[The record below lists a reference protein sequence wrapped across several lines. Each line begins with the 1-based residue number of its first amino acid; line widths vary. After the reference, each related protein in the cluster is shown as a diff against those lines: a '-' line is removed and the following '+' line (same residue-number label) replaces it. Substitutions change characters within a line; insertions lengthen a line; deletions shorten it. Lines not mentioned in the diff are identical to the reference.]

1 MSTSDAVPASVDHGE
16 EAHRGPASARGT
28 LMLVLGAAG
37 VVYGDIGTS
46 PLYAL
51 RESLAHSGS
60 LQRETVIGIVS
71 LLLWALIIT
80 VTLKYV
86 VLIMRADN
94 KGEGGTLSLM
104 ALAHRALGRRTGVV
118 LALGIAGAALF
129 YGDAVITPAISVMGA
144 VEGLKLMT
152 PAFEPYVIPIA
163 LVILTGLFAVQS
175 RGTGNVAALF
185 GPIMVLWFVTL
196 AVLGLI
202 HIADDP
208 EIFYAFNP
216 LNGVA
221 FLLTHGEVGFVVMGA
236 VVLAVTG
243 GEALYA
249 DMGHFGKR
257 PIRIAWTAL
266 VLPALALNYLGQ
278 GALVLSH
285 REASVNPFFLMVPE
299 WGLLPLVILATVATI
314 IASQAVITGAY
325 SLTQQ
330 AIQLGLLPRLRI
342 RHVSE
347 KLMGRIY
354 MPQVNT
360 LLFVGVVALVLAFRS
375 SSALASAYGIAVTS
389 AMTVD
394 TLLAFIVARW
404 LWGWSR
410 WLAAAVIAPFLVV
423 DLTFFGA
430 NLLKFTEGGYMPIV
444 LGAFLAIAMW
454 TWDRGT
460 RYVRAKVRKDS
471 VPIGQLIKMLRRS
484 KPHRVPGT
492 AVFLTADP
500 DSAPAS
506 LLHNLKHNKVMHKT
520 NIIFTI
526 RTQQTPRVS
535 NNEKIEVEELSE
547 EVIRITA
554 KVGYMERPDV
564 QQLLALSRKQ
574 GLHFD
579 LMQTSFFLSRF
590 RYVADARSGMPIW
603 QDRTFI
609 WLTKVAADV
618 TDFYHIPSGRLVE
631 LGSQMSI

>member
-1 MSTSDAVPASVDHGE
+1 MSIPDAAASTAAPGE
-16 EAHRGPASARGT
+16 ESAKEHGHSGN
-28 LMLVLGAAG
+28 LLILVLGAAG

-46 PLYAL
+46 PLYAF
-51 RESLAHSGS
+51 RESLAHSGQVS
-60 LQRETVIGIVS
+60 REAVVGIVS
-71 LLLWALIIT
+71 LLLWALTIT

-104 ALAHRALGRRTGVV
+104 ALAHTALGRRTGSV
-118 LALGIAGAALF
+118 LALGVVGAALF
-129 YGDAVITPAISVMGA
+129 YGDAVITPAISVMSA
-144 VEGLKLMT
+144 VEGLKLVT
-152 PAFEPYVIPIA
+152 PGVDPLVVPIA
-163 LVILTGLFAVQS
+163 LVILTGLFAMQS
-175 RGTGNVAALF
+175 RGTGSVAALF
-185 GPIMVLWFVTL
+185 GPIMVIWFATL

-208 EIFYAFNP
+208 EIFYAINP
-216 LNGVA
+216 WYGVS
-221 FLLTHGEVGFVVMGA
+221 FLIKHGEIGFLVLGA

-257 PIRIAWTAL
+257 PIRIAWTGL
-266 VLPALALNYLGQ
+266 VLPALALNYFGQ
-278 GALVLSH
+278 GAFVLSH
-285 REASVNPFFLMVPE
+285 PEAAHNPFFLMAPE
-299 WGLLPLVILATVATI
+299 WGLLPLVILATIATV

-330 AIQLGLLPRLRI
+330 AIQLGLLPRLKI

-347 KLMGRIY
+347 TLMGQIY
-354 MPQVNT
+354 MPQVT
-360 LLFVGVVALVLAFRS
+360 ALLFVGVVILVLVFRS
-375 SSALASAYGIAVTS
+375 SSNLASAYGIAVTG

-394 TLLAFIVARW
+394 TMLAFIVARG
-404 LWGWSR
+404 LWKWSP
-410 WLAAAVIAPFLVV
+410 WLAATVIAPFLVI
-423 DLTFFGA
+423 DLTFFSA
-430 NLLKFTEGGYMPIV
+430 NLLKFTDGGYMPIV
-444 LGAFLAIAMW
+444 FGSMLAIAMW

-460 RYVRAKVRKDS
+460 RMIRAKVRKDS
-471 VPIGQLIKMLRRS
+471 VPITQLVKMLRRS

-506 LLHNLKHNKVMHKT
+506 LLHNLKHNKVLHKT

-526 RTQQTPRVS
+526 RTLPTPRVATD
-535 NNEKIEVEELSE
+535 EKIEVSELSE
-547 EVIRITA
+547 GVLRIIA

-564 QQLLALSRKQ
+564 QQLLALSRRQ

-590 RYVADARSGMPIW
+590 RYVSDARSGMPKW
-603 QDRTFI
+603 QDKVFI
-609 WLTKVAADV
+609 GLTKVAADV

>member
-1 MSTSDAVPASVDHGE
+1 MSASDAAAATGAGE
-16 EAHRGPASARGT
+16 EHRSGHGPPRST
-28 LMLVLGAAG
+28 LPLVIGAAG
-37 VVYGDIGTS
+37 VVFGDIGTS
-46 PLYAL
+46 PLYAF
-51 RESLAHSGS
+51 RESLAHSGP
-60 LQRETVIGIVS
+60 LARETVVGIVS
-71 LLLWALIIT
+71 LLLWSLVIA
-80 VTLKYV
+80 VSLKYV

-104 ALAHRALGRRTGVV
+104 ALAHGALGRRTPAV
-118 LALGIAGAALF
+118 LLLGIAGAALF
-129 YGDAVITPAISVMGA
+129 YGDAVITPAISVMSA
-144 VEGLKLMT
+144 VEGLKLVT
-152 PAFEPYVIPIA
+152 PAVEPFVVPIA
-163 LVILTGLFAVQS
+163 LIILTGLFAVQS
-175 RGTGNVAALF
+175 RGTESVAALF
-185 GPIMVLWFVTL
+185 GPVMVIWFAAL

-208 EIFYAFNP
+208 EIFYALNP
-216 LNGVA
+216 LNGIG
-221 FLLTHGEVGFVVMGA
+221 FLLTHGHVGFIVLGS

-257 PIRIAWTAL
+257 PIRIAWTTM

-285 REASVNPFFLMVPE
+285 PETAANPFFLLAPD
-299 WGLLPLVILATVATI
+299 WGLLPLVVLATIATV

-330 AIQLGLLPRLRI
+330 AIQLGLLPRLKI
-342 RHVSE
+342 KHVSE
-347 KLMGRIY
+347 TLMGQIY
-354 MPQVNT
+354 MPQVT
-360 LLFVGVVALVLAFRS
+360 ALLFVGVVILVLAFRS
-375 SSALASAYGIAVTS
+375 SSNLASAYGIAVTG

-394 TLLAFIVARW
+394 TLLLFVVARW

-410 WLAAAVIAPFLVV
+410 GLAAAVCIPFLVI
-423 DLTFFGA
+423 DLAFFSA
-430 NLLKFTEGGYMPIV
+430 NAMKFADGGYLPIV
-444 LGAFLAIAMW
+444 FGLVLAVAMW
-454 TWDRGT
+454 VWDRGT

-471 VPIGQLIKMLRRS
+471 VPIGQLVKMLRRS

-506 LLHNLKHNKVMHKT
+506 LLHNLKHNKVLHTT

-526 RTQQTPRVS
+526 RTQQMPRVP
-535 NNEKIEVEELSE
+535 NEEKIEVEELSE
-547 EVIRITA
+547 GVLKIIA

-564 QQLLALSRKQ
+564 QRLLAMSRKQ

-590 RYVADARSGMPIW
+590 RYVADARSGMPLW
-603 QDRTFI
+603 QDKIFI
-609 WLTKVAADV
+609 GLTKVAADV